1 MNSSALCI
9 LCFINGSNLCS
20 FILYSTLKTYYCVL
34 NKRQRDT
41 LQCIISKIWAE
52 KWQKSAL
59 FTQSFNIVKTLSC
72 RLKGHKLSIQ
82 HLLFIWPMRALY
94 VWYTR
99 GLNCADA
106 VFLNVFANVYSG
118 QTINRCYVFL
128 WPFFPATTIFL
139 ILSTSSLAPALS

>member
-34 NKRQRDT
+34 NKRHRDT
-41 LQCIISKIWAE
+41 FHALLVYAF
-52 KWQKSAL
+52 KSGKNQL
-59 FTQSFNIVKTLSC
+59 FITQGFNIVKTISC
-72 RLKGHKLSIQ
+72 GLKGHKLSIQ

-106 VFLNVFANVYSG
+106 VFLNIFANVYSG